1 MDRLNDWL
9 RRNNMSV
16 VEPSYIGGS
25 TVLQMP
31 EIGSCI
37 YVKPNEDGFVLSED
51 FFLTLSDDDFALV
64 EDKRVDAFVFEFG
77 GAFYWSKIIEGKNK
91 YREVGYIPKLN
102 DLKYL
107 GNAAGGN
114 SATLCHLGVHSEY
127 EILNGSSSA
136 ARWAKKASFLGVKFL
151 GICDKNTLAGTLAFQ
166 TACEKAGIK
175 PIIGETV
182 KIAVGY
188 DGENIPETFDMKLY
202 AKTIEGWKNLL
213 LINKAI
219 NVTYDGFIP
228 KEELLELGSG
238 IVAVFSLGSE
248 LNVYHTDE
256 ERCAEVLSEYLS
268 AFDDVYYQIDSVV
281 FTAGANQVRMYA
293 ALDNYL
299 SKYVDF
305 VKPILINDSYC
316 VDEEEVCLKPY
327 LNKISGI
334 IEAQSSNQFFKTN
347 DQTMSYFDYVI
358 EGTDGK
364 FREVVEQAMKN
375 AIEMSEGVEF
385 KIESGTRKLPK
396 FEVEDVISFF
406 YDKVAEG
413 YSERLGHLSDDEL
426 KKYDEQLAVEFEVI
440 VPNDLC
446 DYFMIL
452 WDIMNWCRAEG
463 INTGTGRGS
472 VCGSL
477 VAYLLHITDVD
488 PLKYGLMFER
498 FLNETRVSGERAK
511 SADSM
516 PDIDCDFPTLH
527 RDEVK
532 EYIKNKY
539 GYDFTCSIGTYTRM
553 KLKTCLKDFGKI
565 IGLPFDVTNR
575 LTKDIDDQIDY
586 EWQDLFNYGRES
598 KVVYDFIQ
606 KYPNVVMLTK
616 FALNQPK
623 AKSIHPSAVVIT
635 PKHAVDGSNKDVDIW
650 QWLPIQ
656 KIDGMLVSEWEGK
669 YIDKSGFLKE
679 DILGLNQLDK
689 FKDALDLIKAN
700 TGKQI
705 DLNAIPLDQEEVFKY
720 FKRGWNE
727 DVFQFGTNGLM
738 SYCKSVKPD
747 TIEQLIA
754 MTALFRPGPMELNA
768 HIDFSDI
775 KNGRKK
781 PVFDVGME
789 DITKDTFGLYVYQEQ
804 IMKAVVVGGLTQVES
819 DILRTTIKKKDIAT
833 LSAFGDKFKD
843 GYVKLLKS
851 KGVKEPEAY
860 ASRVWDKLLAFS
872 SYGFNLSHAAAYTL
886 MSYQSQWLKVN
897 YPLEFWTASL
907 QWSKESEVPY
917 RLAELKKTGADIE
930 VRPPD
935 INISA
940 EGFTC
945 SAKRNMIF
953 FSLMKIKFVGEKAA
967 SRILEERRQHGSF
980 FSLEEFVERTRA
992 KSVTKRVVMQLII
1005 AGAFDLLEDI
1015 EHVRERKE
1023 IMRKYLVDMRGEDM
1037 PAEFMTPEAATN
1049 AFWIME
1055 QKKATGYGNI
1065 DFESLVRDSIKSK
1078 RILDLYTD
1086 DLGFMAAREGKEI
1099 AVAGKVI
1106 FYVERDTKNGKMLSI
1121 QLDCN
1126 NTIIPVTFWPDA
1138 YGRVGER
1145 AEDLKGHIVALS
1157 GEVKKDKFKGE
1168 KAIFSNNNTRLFL
1181 IKITE

>member
-1 MDRLNDWL
+1 MDKLNNWL
-9 RRNNMSV
+9 RNNYMNE
-16 VEPSYIGGS
+16 VEPLYIDGS
-25 TVLQMP
+25 TVVQLP
-31 EIGSCI
+31 EIGKCL
-37 YVKPNEDGFVLSED
+37 YVKPNEDGYVLNED
-51 FFLTLSDDDFALV
+51 FFLTLSDSDFELV
-64 EDKRVDAFVFEFG
+64 EKNEIDAFVFEFG

-91 YREVGYIPKLN
+91 YRECGYIPKLN

-107 GNAAGGN
+107 GSAEGGS

-127 EILNGSSSA
+127 ELLNGSSSA

-151 GICDKNTLAGTLAFQ
+151 GICDKNTLAGTLSFQ
-166 TACEKAGIK
+166 TACEKVGIK
-175 PIIGETV
+175 PIIGESV
-182 KIAVGY
+182 KLAVGY
-188 DGENIPETFDMKLY
+188 DCENIPETFDMKLY
-202 AKTIEGWKNLL
+202 VKNVQGWKNLL

-228 KEELLELGSG
+228 KEELLELGEG
-238 IVAVFSLGSE
+238 LIAVFSLGSE
-248 LNVYHTDE
+248 LNVYSSND
-256 ERCAEVLSEYLS
+256 ERCIEVLSEYLS
-268 AFDDVYYQIDSVV
+268 SFDDVYYQIDSVV
-281 FTAGANQVRMYA
+281 FAAEANQIKMYG

-299 SKYVDF
+299 TKYSDI

-316 VDEEEVCLKPY
+316 VDEEETCLKPY

-334 IEAQSSNQFFKTN
+334 IEAQSNNQFFKTN
-347 DQTMSYFDYVI
+347 DQTLSYFSNVI
-358 EGTDGK
+358 EATDGVFK
-364 FREVVEQAMKN
+364 DVLIKAINN
-375 AIEMSEGVEF
+375 ANDMCNSVDF

-396 FEVEDVISFF
+396 FEVEDVVSFF

-413 YSERLGHLSDDEL
+413 YSERLGHLNEEEL
-426 KKYDEQLAVEFEVI
+426 KKYDDQLAIEFDVI

-452 WDIMNWCRAEG
+452 WDIMRWCRSEG

-516 PDIDCDFPTLH
+516 PDIDCDFPTLQ
-527 RDEVK
+527 RDNVK

-586 EWQDLFNYGRES
+586 EWQDLFSYGRES

-616 FALNQPK
+616 YALNQPR

-635 PKHAVDGSNKDVDIW
+635 PKHAVDGTNKDVDIW

-689 FKDALDLIKAN
+689 FKDALEMIKAN
-700 TGKQI
+700 TGRVI
-705 DLNAIPLDQEEVFKY
+705 DLNSIPLDQEEVFKY
-720 FKRGWNE
+720 FRRGWNE
-727 DVFQFGTNGLM
+727 DVFQFGTNGLIG
-738 SYCKSVKPD
+738 YCKSVKPD

-781 PVFDVGME
+781 PSFDFGME
-789 DITKDTFGLYVYQEQ
+789 EITKDTFGLYVYQEQ

-819 DILRTTIKKKDIAT
+819 DILRTTIKKKDVAT
-833 LSAFGDKFKD
+833 LAAFGDKFKS
-843 GYVKLLKS
+843 GYVKLLS
-851 KGVKEPEAY
+851 ENGIKEPEEY

-897 YPLEFWTASL
+897 YPLEFWTSSL
-907 QWSKESEVPY
+907 QWSKEGEVPY
-917 RLAELKKTGADIE
+917 RLAELKKTGVDIE

-935 INISA
+935 INISND
-940 EGFTC
+940 GFTC

-953 FSLMKIKFVGEKAA
+953 FSLTKIKFIGEKAA
-967 SRILEERRQHGSF
+967 YVILNERNKNGNF
-980 FSLEEFVERTRA
+980 YSLEEFVERTRA
-992 KSVTKRVVMQLII
+992 KSVTKRVVVHLII
-1005 AGAFDLLEDI
+1005 AGAFDLLEEI
-1015 EHVRERKE
+1015 ENVRERKE
-1023 IMRKYLVDMRGEDM
+1023 IMRKYLVDIRGEDM
-1037 PAEFMTPEAATN
+1037 PSEYMTPEAATN

-1055 QKKATGYGNI
+1055 QKKVTGYGNI
-1065 DFESLVRDSIKSK
+1065 DFESLVRDSIRSK

-1086 DLGFMAAREGKEI
+1086 DLGFLSAREGKEI

-1106 FYVERDTKNGKMLSI
+1106 YYVERDTKNGKMLSL

-1126 NTIIPVTFWPDA
+1126 NTIIPITLWPDA
-1138 YGRVGER
+1138 YQRIGEKG
-1145 AEDLKGHIVALS
+1145 EDLKGQIIAIS
-1157 GEVKKDKFKGE
+1157 GDVKRDKFKNE
-1168 KAIFSNNNTRLFL
+1168 KAIFSNSNTRVFL
-1181 IKITE
+1181 IQITE